1 MTKKETTTAVMDEEL
16 IQAVLR
22 ECDALDEADDD
33 TTNVEDGDSRKKTEA
48 ANASINESPTNDG
61 LPAIGHTPTAPT
73 HAPEADLDDPIVPEA
88 AMPTAAIPWH
98 RLDHRAGYLLR
109 HVDGHRTITE
119 IIAQSG
125 IEAQS
130 ARPLLQDL
138 LDQGCIKFP

>member
-22 ECDALDEADDD
+22 ECDELDGADDD
-33 TTNVEDGDSRKKTEA
+33 VTHATDDDSRVKTEA

-61 LPAIGHTPTAPT
+61 LPAITHTPTAPT
-73 HAPEADLDDPIVPEA
+73 QAPEADLDDPRVPET
-88 AMPTAAIPWH
+88 AMVPAAIPWH

-109 HVDGHRTITE
+109 HIDGQHSITE

-125 IEAQS
+125 IEAPS
-130 ARPLLQDL
+130 ARALLQDL